1 MSSSYRSPGQDTR
14 SSRRSNEE
22 ILEEIN
28 KLVEEGDAA
37 SIPSIK
43 DIVVTTAAHNC
54 DLSVMTD
61 TFHPNRPRSQSQSA
75 MLGLSDSG
83 DDISDEANYL
93 PLQPQSLQRQEQNA
107 LFTFQRRHYPSG
119 DSASR
124 TSEDGVLFETTLNAK
139 TSGEDEESMEDI
151 VKRLQQKG
159 ASSGVLKFSRTLIQQ
174 IRAGEKDVVFVLVQV
189 NGAKFSK
196 DEFGRMMASEVVGLT
211 RERPIIVEIQTEDVV
226 EGETLNVF

>member
-1 MSSSYRSPGQDTR
+1 M
-14 SSRRSNEE
+14 
-22 ILEEIN
+22 
-28 KLVEEGDAA
+28 EEGDAA

-54 DLSVMTD
+54 ELSVMTD
-61 TFHPNRPRSQSQSA
+61 TFHLNEPRRKSQTS
-75 MLGLSDSG
+75 MLGLSDIG
-83 DDISDEANYL
+83 DDISDEATYL
-93 PLQPQSLQRQEQNA
+93 PLQPQPLQQRQEHNA

-139 TSGEDEESMEDI
+139 TSGQDEESMEDI

-211 RERPIIVEIQTEDVV
+211 PERPIIIEIQTEDVV